1 VALLPVVA
9 APIGVV
15 PGMRHVV
22 WQAAA
27 CELHAI
33 MQLVTMEV
41 CATRILPAASAE
53 WHSAIANP
61 AAKSK
66 RAIPPRRMVHF
77 LSPNIIAPGDKRGN
91 VSARSLQ
98 LTG

>member
-9 APIGVV
+9 APVGVV

-22 WQAAA
+22 WQDAA

-33 MQLVTMEV
+33 MQLVTIEV
-41 CATRILPAASAE
+41 CATRILPAASAVE
-53 WHSAIANP
+53 RQSAIANP

-66 RAIPPRRMVHF
+66 RAIPPRRMVHV
-77 LSPNIIAPGDKRGN
+77 LSPSIIAPGD
-91 VSARSLQ
+91 
-98 LTG
+98 